1 MKHFNFTLL
10 LSCFLLIYSTN
21 SIAQKTITLEEIWGG
36 AFQTERMQ
44 SLQSLKNGVDYVV
57 QEYDRANRNMQVK
70 TYDFATG
77 EEKGSLFES
86 ASIEGLAFFSTF
98 DLSKNEDKV
107 LLGNDVRPI
116 FRRSSEGIYHVYD
129 LNTKELI
136 KVADDKVRSPYFD
149 KNASKVAYVFNN
161 NLYYKDLAT
170 KETVQITTDGKN
182 NEIINGMSDW
192 VYEEEFSIVR
202 AFDWNADATQLAFIR
217 FDETEVPE
225 FSMDMYGTYGQDL
238 YPHQEVFK
246 YPKAGEKNAKV
257 SLHIYNLNTNQTTE
271 IELGNYE
278 YIPRLQWSKKNNIL
292 SVQTTNRHQ
301 NELKLWLVDAS
312 NHKANLVLTETDE
325 AYVDVTDN
333 LTFLDDNSFIWSSE
347 KDGWN
352 HLYHYAENGKL
363 RNQLTK
369 GNWEVTRYYG
379 YDAKSKR
386 IFYQSTENGSVNRGI
401 YSVQLNGKGKRELA
415 TKTGTNSASFSAN
428 FTYFINT
435 FQSTT
440 TAPKYSLHQAKDGKL
455 VREIKNNE
463 SLENQ
468 LAAYQFS
475 PKELSTISVNGE
487 ELNMWTIK
495 PRDFSEDKAY
505 PVLMYQYSGPGSQ
518 SVSNM
523 YWGFN
528 DYWYQLLANKG
539 YIVVCIDGRGTGYKG
554 RDFKKV
560 TQLELGK
567 FEVEDQAEAAKL
579 LAQNSWVDA
588 NRIGIWGW
596 SYGGFMSSNA
606 ILQYPE
612 VFSTAIAVAP
622 VISWRFYDTIYTERY
637 MTTPQE
643 NAGGYDHNSPI
654 THATKLEGN
663 YLLIHGGGDD
673 NVHVQNTM
681 LMVEA
686 LVQANKQFDWRVY
699 PDKNHGIYGGN
710 TRLHLYTM
718 MTNFILE
725 KL

>member
-1 MKHFNFTLL
+1 MRDYNITYLIA
-10 LSCFLLIYSTN
+10 CFLILYSTN
-21 SIAQKTITLEEIWGG
+21 SVAQKNITLEEIWGG
-36 AFQTERMQ
+36 AFRTERMQ

-57 QEYDRANRNMQVK
+57 QEFDRANRNMQVNI
-70 TYDFATG
+70 YDYATG
-77 EEKGSLFES
+77 EAKGSLFES
-86 ASIEGLAFFSTF
+86 ASIEGLDFFSTF
-98 DLSKNEDKV
+98 DMSANENKV
-107 LLGNDVRPI
+107 LFGNEVRSI
-116 FRRSSEGIYHVYD
+116 FRRSTEGIYHVYD
-129 LNTKELI
+129 LTTKELV
-136 KVADDKVRSPYFD
+136 KVSDEKIRSPYFD
-149 KNASKVAYVFNN
+149 KNANKVAYVFEN
-161 NLYYKDLAT
+161 NLYYKDLST
-170 KETVQITTDGKN
+170 KETVQVTTDGKT

-238 YPHQEVFK
+238 YPSQEVFK

-257 SLHIYNLNTNQTTE
+257 SLHIYDVNTQQTSM
-271 IELGNYE
+271 IDLGDYE
-278 YIPRLQWSKKNNIL
+278 YIPRLQWTKKNNLL

-301 NELKLWLVDAS
+301 NELKLWLVDAAS
-312 NHKANLVLTETDE
+312 KKASLVLTETDE

-333 LTFLDDNSFIWSSE
+333 LTFLQDNSFIWSSE

-352 HLYHYAENGKL
+352 HLYHYSENGKL
-363 RNQLTK
+363 KNQLTK

-415 TKTGTNSASFSAN
+415 AKTGTNSASFSAN

-440 TAPKYSLHQAKDGKL
+440 TAPTYTLHQAKDGKL

-518 SVSNM
+518 SVSNT

-528 DYWYQLLANKG
+528 DYWYQLLANEG

-554 RDFKKV
+554 RNFKKV

-567 FEVEDQAEAAKL
+567 FEVKDQAEAAKL

-606 ILQYPE
+606 ILQYPD

-622 VISWRFYDTIYTERY
+622 VTSWRFYDTIYTERY

-643 NAGGYDHNSPI
+643 NASGYDDNSPI
-654 THATKLEGN
+654 THASKLKGN
-663 YLLIHGGGDD
+663 YMIVHGGGDD
-673 NVHVQNTM
+673 NVHVQNAM
-681 LMVEA
+681 LMIEA
-686 LVQANKQFDWRVY
+686 LIQANKQFDWRIY

>member
-1 MKHFNFTLL
+1 MRNFNITYLIT
-10 LSCFLLIYSTN
+10 CFLILYTTN
-21 SIAQKTITLEEIWGG
+21 SVAQKTITLEEIWGG
-36 AFQTERMQ
+36 AFRTERMQ

-57 QEYDRANRNMQVK
+57 QEFDRANRNMQVNV
-70 TYDFATG
+70 YDYATG
-77 EEKGSLFES
+77 EAKGSLFES
-86 ASIEGLAFFSTF
+86 ASIEGLDFFSTF
-98 DLSKNEDKV
+98 DLSENENKV
-107 LLGNDVRPI
+107 LFGNEVRSI
-116 FRRSSEGIYHVYD
+116 FRRSTEGIYHVYD
-129 LNTKELI
+129 LTTKELI
-136 KVADDKVRSPYFD
+136 QVSEDKIRSPYFD
-149 KNASKVAYVFNN
+149 KNANKVAYVFEN
-161 NLYYKDLAT
+161 NLYYKDLTT
-170 KETVQITTDGKN
+170 KETVQVTTDGKN

-238 YPHQEVFK
+238 YPSQEVFK

-257 SLHIYNLNTNQTTE
+257 SLHIYDVNTKQSSKVD
-271 IELGNYE
+271 LGDYE
-278 YIPRLQWSKKNNIL
+278 YIPRLQWTKKNNLL

-301 NELKLWLVDAS
+301 NELKLWLVDAAS
-312 NHKANLVLTETDE
+312 KKASLVLTETDE

-352 HLYHYAENGKL
+352 HLYHYSESGKL
-363 RNQLTK
+363 KNQLTK

-379 YDAKSKR
+379 YDDKSKR

-415 TKTGTNSASFSAN
+415 AKTGTNSASFSAN

-440 TAPKYSLHQAKDGKL
+440 TAPTYTLHQAKDGKL

-518 SVSNM
+518 SVSNT

-528 DYWYQLLANKG
+528 DYWYQLLANEG

-606 ILQYPE
+606 ILQYPD

-622 VISWRFYDTIYTERY
+622 VTSWRFYDTIYTERY

-643 NAGGYDHNSPI
+643 NASGYDDNSPI
-654 THATKLEGN
+654 THASKLKGN
-663 YLLIHGGGDD
+663 YMIVHGGGDD
-673 NVHVQNTM
+673 NVHVQNAM
-681 LMVEA
+681 LMIEA
-686 LVQANKQFDWRVY
+686 LIQANKQFDWRIY

>member
-1 MKHFNFTLL
+1 MRDYNITYLIA
-10 LSCFLLIYSTN
+10 CFLILYSTN
-21 SIAQKTITLEEIWGG
+21 SVAQKNITLEEIWGG
-36 AFQTERMQ
+36 AFRTERMQ

-57 QEYDRANRNMQVK
+57 QEFDRANRNMQVNI
-70 TYDFATG
+70 YDYATG
-77 EEKGSLFES
+77 EAKGSLFES
-86 ASIEGLAFFSTF
+86 ASIEGLDFFSTF
-98 DLSKNEDKV
+98 DMSANENKV
-107 LLGNDVRPI
+107 LFGNEVRSI
-116 FRRSSEGIYHVYD
+116 FRRSTEGIYHVYD
-129 LNTKELI
+129 LTTKELV
-136 KVADDKVRSPYFD
+136 KVSDEKIRSPYFD
-149 KNASKVAYVFNN
+149 KNANKVAYVFEN
-161 NLYYKDLAT
+161 NLYYKDLST
-170 KETVQITTDGKN
+170 KETVQVTSDGKN

-202 AFDWNADATQLAFIR
+202 AFDWNADATKLAFIR

-238 YPHQEVFK
+238 YPSQEVFK

-257 SLHIYNLNTNQTTE
+257 SLHIYDVNTQQSSM
-271 IELGNYE
+271 IDLGDYE
-278 YIPRLQWSKKNNIL
+278 YIPRLQWTKKNNLL

-301 NELKLWLVDAS
+301 NELKLWLVDAAS
-312 NHKANLVLTETDE
+312 KKASLVLTETDE

-333 LTFLDDNSFIWSSE
+333 LTFLQDNSFIWSSE

-352 HLYHYAENGKL
+352 HLYHYSENGKL
-363 RNQLTK
+363 KNQLTK

-415 TKTGTNSASFSAN
+415 AKTGTNSASFSAN

-440 TAPKYSLHQAKDGKL
+440 TAPTYTLHQAKDGKL

-518 SVSNM
+518 SVSNT

-528 DYWYQLLANKG
+528 DYWYQLLANEG

-554 RDFKKV
+554 RNFKKV

-606 ILQYPE
+606 ILQYPD

-622 VISWRFYDTIYTERY
+622 VTSWRFYDTIYTERY
-637 MTTPQE
+637 MTSPQE
-643 NAGGYDHNSPI
+643 NASGYDDNSPI
-654 THATKLEGN
+654 THASKLKGN
-663 YLLIHGGGDD
+663 YMIVHGGGDD
-673 NVHVQNTM
+673 NVHVQNAM
-681 LMVEA
+681 LMIEA
-686 LVQANKQFDWRVY
+686 LIQANKQFDWRIY

>member
-1 MKHFNFTLL
+1 MKHFKITLL
-10 LSCFLLIYSTN
+10 LTCFLSIYTFT
-21 SIAQKTITLEEIWGG
+21 IQAQKKITLEEIWGG
-36 AFQTERMQ
+36 AFRSEGLQA
-44 SLQSLKNGVDYVV
+44 LQSLNNGTEYVV
-57 QEYDRANRNMQVK
+57 QEFDRANRNMQVNI
-70 TYDFATG
+70 YDYASG
-77 EEKGSLFES
+77 EAKGSLFES
-86 ASIEGLAFFSTF
+86 ASIDGLPFFETF
-98 DLSKNEDKV
+98 NLSKDENKV
-107 LLGNDVRPI
+107 LLGNDVRSI
-116 FRRSSEGIYHVYD
+116 FRRSTEGVYHVYD
-129 LNTKELI
+129 LTSKELVQI
-136 KVADDKVRSPYFD
+136 SEDAIRSPYFSPD
-149 KNASKVAYVFNN
+149 ATKVAYVFEN
-161 NLYYKDLAT
+161 NLYYKDLVSE
-170 KETVQITTDGKN
+170 ETVQVTTDGKN
-182 NEIINGMSDW
+182 NKIINGMSDW

-202 AFDWNADATQLAFIR
+202 AFDWNADASVLAFLR

-225 FSMDMYGTYGQDL
+225 FSMDMFGTYGKQL
-238 YPHQEVFK
+238 YPEQEVFK

-257 SLHIYNLNTNQTTE
+257 SLHLFDLKTKTLTQID
-271 IELGNYE
+271 LGAYA
-278 YIPRLQWSKKNNIL
+278 YIPRLQWSKKTHLL

-301 NELKLWLVDAS
+301 NELKLWLVDAT
-312 NHKANLVLTETDE
+312 NQKANLVLTETDE

-352 HLYHYAENGKL
+352 HLYHYTESGKL
-363 RNQLTK
+363 KNQLTK

-379 YDAKSKR
+379 YDSKSKR

-401 YSVQLNGKGKRELA
+401 YSVQLNGKGKKELA
-415 TKTGTNSASFSAN
+415 VQTGTNTASFSAN
-428 FTYFINT
+428 FTYFVNT

-440 TAPKYSLHQAKDGKL
+440 SASTYSLHQAKDGKL
-455 VREIKNNE
+455 VRKIKDN
-463 SLENQ
+463 SALENQ
-468 LAAYQFS
+468 LSDYAFS
-475 PKELSTISVNGE
+475 PKEISTIHVNGE
-487 ELNMWTIK
+487 DLNMWTIK

-505 PVLMYQYSGPGSQ
+505 PILMFQYSGPGSQ
-518 SVSNM
+518 SVSNT
-523 YWGFN
+523 YWGYN
-528 DYWYQLLANKG
+528 DYWYQLLANEG
-539 YIVVCIDGRGTGYKG
+539 YVVVCVDGRGTGYKG

-579 LAQNSWVDA
+579 LAQNSWVDE

-606 ILQYPE
+606 ILQYAE

-622 VISWRFYDTIYTERY
+622 VTSWRFYDTIYTERY

-654 THATKLEGN
+654 THASKLEGN